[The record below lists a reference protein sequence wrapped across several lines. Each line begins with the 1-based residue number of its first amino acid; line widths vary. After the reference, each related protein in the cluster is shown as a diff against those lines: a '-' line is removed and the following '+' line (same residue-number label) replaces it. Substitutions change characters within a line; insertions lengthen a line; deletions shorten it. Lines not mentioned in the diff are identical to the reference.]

1 MADTPR
7 RTTRSYWLWL
17 VLIAAVVLAAVIWW
31 SATRSGEDSGGSIS
45 MGDSTAASAQTAQGA
60 SEAVPVE
67 TQRE

>member
-7 RTTRSYWLWL
+7 ETTRNNWLWL
-17 VLIAAVVLAAVIWW
+17 VLLAAVILAAVTWW
-31 SATRSGEDSGGSIS
+31 STTHRGEDSGGSIS